1 MHIKFLFLW
10 YIDFAIIV
18 PNLPYEHRCSFCHLN
33 GIPEKTKKTKK
44 KKQKNKNKNKKT
56 KGSKQEEKNI
66 NKKQR
71 TRGSKQEQA
80 IVIAL
85 QKIGKLIPKE

>member
-1 MHIKFLFLW
+1 M
-10 YIDFAIIV
+10 
-18 PNLPYEHRCSFCHLN
+18 PYEHRCSFCHLN

-44 KKQKNKNKNKKT
+44 TKTKTKTKKT

-85 QKIGKLIPKE
+85 QKIGKLIPKESRPGYVPKILLRPP

>member
-1 MHIKFLFLW
+1 M
-10 YIDFAIIV
+10 
-18 PNLPYEHRCSFCHLN
+18 PYEHRCSFCHLN
-33 GIPEKTKKTKK
+33 GIPEKTKKKK
-44 KKQKNKNKNKKT
+44 KKKNKNKNKKT

-85 QKIGKLIPKE
+85 QKIGKLIPKESRPGYVPKILLRPP

>member
-1 MHIKFLFLW
+1 M
-10 YIDFAIIV
+10 
-18 PNLPYEHRCSFCHLN
+18 PYEHRRSFFHLN
-33 GIPEKTKKTKK
+33 GIPEK
-44 KKQKNKNKNKKT
+44 KNKNKKT
-56 KGSKQEEKNI
+56 KGSKQKEKNI

-85 QKIGKLIPKE
+85 QKIGKLIPKESRPGYVPKILLRPP

>member
-1 MHIKFLFLW
+1 M
-10 YIDFAIIV
+10 
-18 PNLPYEHRCSFCHLN
+18 PYEHRCSFFHLN
-33 GIPEKTKKTKK
+33 GIPEKK
-44 KKQKNKNKNKKT
+44 KNKNKKT
-56 KGSKQEEKNI
+56 KGSKQKEKNI

-85 QKIGKLIPKE
+85 QKIGKLIPKESRPGYVPKILLRPP